1 MVENCTLWMRK
12 EVSNLKKGLR
22 IGDLFCTPPWI
33 VGDSPTIHPKITPAI
48 EMLIGDSLI
57 ANFLLSLIH
66 MLDTT
71 LGRAKENARK
81 QIPPQGVA
89 VFRLPGW
96 WREIWPT
103 SGSEDKQAIRRGFTR
118 TPQQNRTKEQWS
130 TPVVDSPMEL
140 VKLAGYT

>member
-12 EVSNLKKGLR
+12 EISNLKKGLR

-66 MLDTT
+66 MIDTT

-89 VFRLPGW
+89 FFGFPVGGARFGRRAEAKTSKQFAEDLLGLLSRIAQKSNGLHQW
-96 WREIWPT
+96 WIHRW
-103 SGSEDKQAIRRGFTR
+103 
-118 TPQQNRTKEQWS
+118 N
-130 TPVVDSPMEL
+130 
-140 VKLAGYT
+140 